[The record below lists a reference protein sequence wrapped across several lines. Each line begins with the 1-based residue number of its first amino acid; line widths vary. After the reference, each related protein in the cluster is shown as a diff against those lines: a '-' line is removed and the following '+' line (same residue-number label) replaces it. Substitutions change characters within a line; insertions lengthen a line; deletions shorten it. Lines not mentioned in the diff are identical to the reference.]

1 MVSDQPLRVLHLV
14 PGDGGTTS
22 YYDVID
28 DPQSTEARFLRLS
41 WPRALRFDYDV
52 LHIHWPER
60 LFRGSSLVRRIV
72 KPVALLALLTGLR
85 VRGIPLVRTLHN
97 VAPHEPGAGLERFLL
112 RLIDRRTDVF
122 IVLNDHT
129 PVPGDQPVA
138 RIAHPHY
145 RAPYGRHAVSEV
157 VPGRLLYCG
166 VIRPYK
172 GVPELIDAFAA
183 WGDPATSLRIVGQPS
198 ADMAGRIEAVAGQD
212 AVSVRLGYVS
222 DADLVAEMTAAELVV
237 LPYRAMHNSG
247 VLFAALSVGR
257 PVLVPRNPVTTDLA
271 AEIGDDWILTYDG
284 GLSPDV
290 LADALTAVRAARSA
304 APTLDARSSPA
315 VHAEHVAVYRQAL
328 AAVRERR
335 SGSRM
340 P

>member
-1 MVSDQPLRVLHLV
+1 MSDRALRVLHLV
-14 PGDGGTTS
+14 PGGGATTG

-28 DPQSTEARFLRLS
+28 DPASPESRFLRFT

-60 LFRGSSLVRRIV
+60 LFRGQSFARRVV

-85 VRGIPLVRTLHN
+85 LRGIPLVRTMHN
-97 VAPHEPGAGLERFLL
+97 VAPHEPGAGVERFLL
-112 RLIDRRTDVF
+112 RLIDRRTDLF

-129 PVPGDQPVA
+129 PVPRDGPVV

-145 RAPYGRHAVSEV
+145 RTPYGRHPVSEV

-172 GVPELIDAFAA
+172 GVPELIEAFAA
-183 WGDPATSLRIVGQPS
+183 WREPAASLRIVGQPS
-198 ADMAGRIEAVAGQD
+198 ADMTGRLRAAADLD
-212 AVSVRLGYVS
+212 AVSVRLGYVA
-222 DADLVAEMTAAELVV
+222 DAELVAEMTAAELVV

-257 PVLVPRNPVTTDLA
+257 PVLVPRNAVNADLA
-271 AEIGDDWILTYDG
+271 AEIGDDWILTYG
-284 GLSPDV
+284 GDLSPEV
-290 LADALTAVRAARSA
+290 LADALKAVRAGRSA
-304 APTLDARSSPA
+304 TPTLDARSSA
-315 VHAEHVAVYRQAL
+315 VVHAQHLAAYRQAL
-328 AAVRERR
+328 AALRERR
-335 SGSRM
+335 SGSRKR
-340 P
+340 